1 MVVVNENYIYFLCA
15 FESLASFYHMM
26 VYMYFSTYI
35 TTQLRN
41 SMTSLLYIT
50 LSISF
55 IFQSVL
61 LNSMK
66 NYTLFG
72 YLNFGVAIILG
83 FLEYFVLGKDTK
95 DLKLQEIEI
104 SLLRANNR
112 YIENNE

>member
-1 MVVVNENYIYFLCA
+1 
-15 FESLASFYHMM
+15 
-26 VYMYFSTYI
+26 
-35 TTQLRN
+35 
-41 SMTSLLYIT
+41 MTSLLYIT

>member
-1 MVVVNENYIYFLCA
+1 
-15 FESLASFYHMM
+15 
-26 VYMYFSTYI
+26 MYFSTYI

-55 IFQSVL
+55 ILQSVL